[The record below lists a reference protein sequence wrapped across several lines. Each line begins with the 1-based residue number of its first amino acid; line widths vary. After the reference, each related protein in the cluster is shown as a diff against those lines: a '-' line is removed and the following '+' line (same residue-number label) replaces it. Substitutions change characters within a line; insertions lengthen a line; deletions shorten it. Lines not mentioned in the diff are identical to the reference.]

1 MTQKTNSQRFESY
14 LPDQTPPLGRLLLYA
29 IQQVIVM
36 FPATITVALITKFP
50 VSTTIFAS
58 GLATVVFTVLTKG
71 KLPMYYGSSFAYLS
85 AVLSLA
91 CAELGCTAEELP
103 IVLPVEVIGKAQ
115 FGIVLSGFVSIFA
128 GLLVR
133 KLGNEILQKFLP
145 PVVTGSV
152 AAAIGLSLAS
162 NAVSDF
168 GIKTQNWSYILVAV
182 VTLVTVVLSTRYLK
196 GFIGQLSLLIGTL
209 AGCLV
214 AAVLHFTGIDTN
226 LFRAIADE
234 AVKGLATFGPLTV
247 PLFNLP
253 IPNTA
258 ALSIIPI
265 ALATIPESSA
275 HTIQLD
281 AIIKNATGEETGIKD
296 MLDKDLIGDGI
307 CDMVSGFVGGP
318 AGTNYGENISVMAIT
333 KVFSTKVMVV
343 AGIMAMIISFFKPLI
358 GVIYGIPL
366 AVIGGLEVYLFGAIA
381 VQGIM
386 MLKDV
391 NWGAK
396 EIAIASIVLIVGMVD
411 IGLAAILGLTLSF
424 VLSFGSKD

>member
-1 MTQKTNSQRFESY
+1 MTQKENSQRFESY
-14 LPDQTPPLGRLLLYA
+14 LPDQTPPFGKLLLYA
-29 IQQVIVM
+29 LQQVIVM

-58 GLATVVFTVLTKG
+58 GLATICFTFLTKG
-71 KLPMYYGSSFAYLS
+71 KIPMYYGSSFAYLS
-85 AVLSLA
+85 AVLGLA
-91 CAELGCTAEELP
+91 TSELGVDVADLP

-115 FGIVLSGFVSIFA
+115 FGIVLSGFVSIAA

-133 KLGNEILQKFLP
+133 KLGNDILQRFLP

-152 AAAIGLSLAS
+152 AAAIGLSLAG
-162 NAVSDF
+162 NAVADF
-168 GIKTQNWSYILVAV
+168 GIKTQNWSYIAVAV
-182 VTLVTVVLSTRYLK
+182 VTLITIVLATRYLK

-209 AGCLV
+209 AGCLL
-214 AAVLHFTGIDTN
+214 ATIFHFTGINTE

-253 IPNTA
+253 IPNLK

-265 ALATIPESSA
+265 ALATIPESAA

-281 AIIKNATGEETGIKD
+281 AIIKNSTGEETGIKN
-296 MLDKDLIGDGI
+296 MLDKNLIGDGI
-307 CDMVSGFVGGP
+307 CDMVSGVIGGP

-343 AGIMAMIISFFKPLI
+343 AGILAMIISFFKPLI

-386 MLKDV
+386 MLKEV
-391 NWGAK
+391 EWGAK
-396 EIAIASIVLIVGMVD
+396 EISIASIVLIVGMTD

-424 VLSFGSKD
+424 VLSFDRKN